1 METCHE
7 QQVAVIRSWES
18 MSNEYGVV
26 ESGGWI
32 IPDEER
38 YRFLAKMKG
47 LCGKAIEPGCI
58 LPGSKTPTLFK
69 ITLEG
74 AIWYIVPYMTVGC
87 KMFDASIEEGS

>member
-1 METCHE
+1 MYHE

-26 ESGGWI
+26 EPDGWI

-74 AIWYIVPYMTVGC
+74 AVWYIVPYMTVGC
-87 KMFDASIEEGS
+87 KMFDTGTEEDL